1 MQRKLSVHV
10 YVGAFIISLLI
21 FLIGIYV
28 GYALD
33 STNIAG
39 LTDEVS
45 SVSEKVAAV
54 QLLLLSEPNSSSFCP
69 IYSSELDKLDQQIEK
84 IGYKLTYLEDERNIY
99 DDELK
104 KKYFILEAESYLL
117 SKKVKFLCSD
127 NRTLLIHF
135 YSNKNCG
142 QICKDQG
149 ISVLQARDQLA
160 GEGIEVKLFSFD
172 GELGSPIAE
181 ALETEYNITKY
192 PTLVVN
198 GKTYSGFQS
207 VDKIKTTIK
216 ASE

>member
-1 MQRKLSVHV
+1 MQRKLSINV
-10 YVGAFIISLLI
+10 YVGAFFISILI
-21 FLIGIYV
+21 FLIGIYL
-28 GYALD
+28 GYVLD

-45 SVSEKVAAV
+45 SASERAASV
-54 QLLLLSEPNSSSFCP
+54 QLLLLSESNSPSFCP
-69 IYSSELDKLDQQIEK
+69 TYSSELDSLDQQIGK
-84 IGYKLTYLEDERNIY
+84 IGYKLAYLEDERNIY

-117 SKKVKFLCSD
+117 SKKAKSLCDD

-149 ISVLQARDQLA
+149 ISVLQARDQLV
-160 GEGIEVKLFSFD
+160 GEGIELKLFSFD

-181 ALETEYNITKY
+181 ALETEYNVTEY
-192 PTLVVN
+192 PTLVIN
-198 GKTYSGFQS
+198 EKTYTGFQS
-207 VDKIKTTIK
+207 VDQIKNIIK
-216 ASE
+216 ASK

>member
-10 YVGAFIISLLI
+10 YVGAFVISILI
-21 FLIGIYV
+21 FLIGIYI

-39 LTDEVS
+39 INDEVS
-45 SVSEKVAAV
+45 SASERAASI
-54 QLLLLSEPNSSSFCP
+54 QLLLLSEANSSSFCS
-69 IYSSELDKLDQQIEK
+69 IYSSELSELDKQIEK

-104 KKYFILEAESYLL
+104 KKYFVLEAESYLL
-117 SKKVKFLCSD
+117 SKKLNSLCNNSG
-127 NRTLLIHF
+127 NLLIHF

-142 QICKDQG
+142 QVCKDQG

-160 GEGIEVKLFSFD
+160 GEGIGVKLFSFD
-172 GELGSPIAE
+172 GELDSPIAE
-181 ALETEYNITKY
+181 ALETEYNVTKY
-192 PTLVVN
+192 PTLVIN

-207 VDKIKTTIK
+207 IDQIKATIK
-216 ASE
+216 ASK